1 MPCVDTE
8 QSDVNDI
15 EGMLVREKNLC
26 CLAKKRKKNLTCG
39 NAWVVYLFTEIGIW
53 IRGRASKQLLQFVHA
68 LTSVGSNSLQPH
80 RL

>member
-1 MPCVDTE
+1 
-8 QSDVNDI
+8 
-15 EGMLVREKNLC
+15 MLSC
-26 CLAKKRKKNLTCG
+26 KKKKEKNLTCG